1 MANFRNTHDPVRLF
15 LRRTATFVLVLVVL
29 GAAIG
34 VWQVYG
40 KERDSRTLR
49 EYAEVEQSELEEQA
63 ERLRRDTEKLKTDR
77 GQEEALREQYDVGK
91 QGEGLIVIVEPP
103 TPEPVE
109 VPPTFLE
116 KVQRFFIFW

>member
-15 LRRTATFVLVLVVL
+15 LRRTATLVLVLVVL